1 MKIKSDSLLLKAIY
15 YNDIAIFLTTIIMLF
30 VIGLYIFNDINNQT
44 PEALKISAS
53 NIKISYNMLI
63 NERKNSLYKII
74 ISNGLK
80 ERIEKIDKTTGIFLN
95 TPAAQYYQY
104 FTNKELLRT
113 YTDALIKDF
122 HKELI
127 EKNESDYYFNDTISL
142 VKRNGEIIAESLGNN
157 GVKYSLEFSK
167 RIKKELEKVNISG
180 YFIENKL
187 DEKLLRIIYKY
198 DIDRYLVVTTILDKE
213 FLSYL
218 KKYSGLVEDLKL
230 FLINNTNYTIGELGT
245 EKFEIIDDED
255 IKELNNNSCILRK
268 KNIGKNYYNL
278 AICNL
283 ELGNPNNT
291 LLVGIALTRMDI
303 IKLKWSYYLVALL
316 TLLIILMLASTIFGY
331 LYYKLF
337 TPLIQLSEISDEISN
352 GNLDVKFKVKGIGE
366 IRSFIISFKK
376 MIKTI
381 KLNQKDLE
389 LQNEKLKE
397 HLMKLNILE
406 KLLINVRLE
415 QDINKAIYY
424 ILSAAT
430 SEIGLNFARGIYFE
444 YNEERDSLIGK
455 LSSTN
460 IKIID
465 ESNELYKYSSG
476 LKLQTESLD
485 KIVKLISI
493 KYEEDTVLK
502 EAIERNKIIYYNDR
516 GFNYNFG
523 NELLIGLGI
532 NNFIILP
539 IRNEDKIYGC
549 ILLDN
554 SSTHRIIEKD
564 DYEIINLL
572 KINLSIFLD
581 NKELERN
588 KINQEKK
595 LTIDRLSRKI
605 LLEIQEPLK
614 ESSDILIKHFRDKEK
629 ITEKELNQLEER
641 ITQISTISSI
651 LYDYSED
658 KHYLKEKLDLNIV
671 INNVLEEL
679 NSIVKNKN
687 IFISKLINHK
697 GYILANR
704 YKLEKVFLNIF
715 RNSIEAIENNDGRIN
730 IITRNIA
737 NLIEV
742 RIIDNGIGIKE
753 DDIKYIFEPFVSIN
767 KSSSGL
773 GLTIAKKILDE
784 HDAEIKIKSIYT
796 EGTDIKIIFNIY
808 EEEK

>member
-30 VIGLYIFNDINNQT
+30 VLGFYIFNDINNQV

-53 NIKISYNMLI
+53 NIKISYNMLV
-63 NERKNSLYKII
+63 NERKNSLYKIV
-74 ISNGLK
+74 ISNELK
-80 ERIEKIDKTTGIFLN
+80 ERVEKIDKTMAIFLN

-104 FTNKELLRT
+104 FTNKQLLRT

-127 EKNESDYYFNDTISL
+127 EKNESDYYFNDAISF
-142 VKRNGEIIAESLGNN
+142 VKKNGEIIAESLGNSS
-157 GVKYSLEFSK
+157 VKYSLEFSK
-167 RIKKELEKVNISG
+167 KIKKELEKINISG
-180 YFIENKL
+180 YFIEETLN
-187 DEKLLRIIYKY
+187 DKLLRVIYKY
-198 DIDRYLVVTTILDKE
+198 DIDRYLVVTTILDSE
-213 FLSYL
+213 FISYL

-230 FLINNTNYTIGELGT
+230 FLINGTKYLIGELGK
-245 EKFEIIDDED
+245 EKFDIIDDID
-255 IKELNNNSCILRK
+255 QKELIKNTCILRK
-268 KNIGKNYYNL
+268 KKIAEKYYNL

-283 ELGNPNNT
+283 ELGNSTP

-303 IKLKWSYYLVALL
+303 IKLKWSYYLVAFL
-316 TLLIILMLASTIFGY
+316 TLVIVLLLASTIFGY

-366 IRSFIISFKK
+366 IRSLIVSLKK

-389 LQNEKLKE
+389 IQNEKLKE

-406 KLLINVRLE
+406 KLLINIRLE
-415 QDINKAIYY
+415 VDIDKAIYY

-444 YNEERDSLIGK
+444 YSEEKDSLIGK

-485 KIVKLISI
+485 KIIKLISI
-493 KYEEDTVLK
+493 KYEEDTILK
-502 EAIERNKIIYYNDR
+502 ESIESNKIIYYNER
-516 GFNYNFG
+516 GFNFNFG

-539 IRNEDKIYGC
+539 IRNNEKVYGC

-554 SSTHRIIEKD
+554 SSTNRIIEKD
-564 DYEIINLL
+564 DYELINLL

-581 NKELERN
+581 NKDLEKN
-588 KINQEKK
+588 KIQQEKK

-629 ITEKELNQLEER
+629 INEEDLNKLEER
-641 ITQISTISSI
+641 ITQIATISSI

-658 KHYLKEKLDLNIV
+658 KLYLKEKIDINLV
-671 INNVLEEL
+671 INNVLEQL
-679 NSIVKNKN
+679 NHIVKNKN

-697 GYILANR
+697 GFIFANR
-704 YKLEKVFLNIF
+704 YKLEKVFFNIF
-715 RNSIEAIENNDGRIN
+715 RNSIEAIGDNDGRIN

-737 NLIEV
+737 KMVEI
-742 RIIDNGIGIKE
+742 RIIDNGIGIKKE
-753 DDIKYIFEPFVSIN
+753 DIKSIFEPFVSIN

-784 HDAEIKIKSIYT
+784 HNADIKIKSLYK